1 MRISDWSSDVCSSD
15 LEPPQPATLT
25 GRRYLAR
32 QREAERRALPR
43 PAFGTDHSAVA
54 FDDALDR
61 RQADAVAVELFL
73 VVQQLEGTE
82 QLARVFWREA
92 RAVVCDVERHLLAG
106 HSFLLV
112 DDIGRGTGWV
122 RGWLIVSI
130 TVVAGFIKK
139 K

>member
-15 LEPPQPATLT
+15 LTLT

-61 RQADAVAVELFL
+61 RQADAVAVELLL
-73 VVQQLEGTE
+73 VVQALERTE
-82 QLARVFWREA
+82 QLAGIFGRESGNVFG
-92 RAVVCDVERHLLAG
+92 DVERKLPACPAVLAD
-106 HSFLLV
+106 SDAILPVF
-112 DDIGRGTGWV
+112 R
-122 RGWLIVSI
+122 S
-130 TVVAGFIKK
+130 
-139 K
+139 